1 MDKEQKKKLKA
12 QFKQNEQDEIRAS
25 IPMSIDDL
33 KDLLSYL
40 NRDSAPECD
49 HSLKESIEFIKS
61 RKLDPEVVVPWLGEH
76 GGFCDCEVIYNVY
89 DDVGD
94 IVGWHLDK
102 NS

>member
-12 QFKQNEQDEIRAS
+12 QYKKNEHDEIRAS
-25 IPMSIDDL
+25 IPLGINEL
-33 KDLLSYL
+33 KNLLSHL
-40 NRDSAPECD
+40 NRESAPECD
-49 HSLKESIEFIKS
+49 HTLKETIEFLKS
-61 RKLDPEVVVPWLGEH
+61 NKLNPEVVVPWLGEH

-94 IVGWHLDK
+94 IVGWHLDE